1 MNNRLGDLGVPDWF
15 VQEEQ
20 HHGDIETPHD
30 GSENGADAQ
39 SEEMRNFFSH
49 VEYLQDTISQISSAT
64 TEITR
69 LNEEAL
75 LATTSAR
82 EKELSTALEPCI
94 RSTNAD
100 AKRAKDILGLLREDN
115 SRIAREGGND
125 ADLRVRDNLVNTLTR
140 KFIAEMKVY
149 QQAQKKY
156 RADIKAKV
164 RRQVQIVKPDAT
176 EEQIDAVFRDGARGG
191 GGVEGLYRESILTGV
206 ADPIRNAYANVA
218 DKYNDVLTLEAS
230 VAELHQMFLDF
241 ALLVEQQGELLD
253 QIEFQ
258 VKNAGEYIDNGNVDM
273 AKAIEKQQSVRK
285 KQCWIIII
293 VLVVLAIILMPT
305 VFRQVIS

>member
-1 MNNRLGDLGVPDWF
+1 MNNRLGDLGVPDWS

-30 GSENGADAQ
+30 GSEDGADAQ

-115 SRIAREGGND
+115 GRIAREGGNE

-156 RADIKAKV
+156 RSDIKAKV

-191 GGVEGLYRESILTGV
+191 
-206 ADPIRNAYANVA
+206 
-218 DKYNDVLTLEAS
+218 
-230 VAELHQMFLDF
+230 
-241 ALLVEQQGELLD
+241 
-253 QIEFQ
+253 
-258 VKNAGEYIDNGNVDM
+258 
-273 AKAIEKQQSVRK
+273 
-285 KQCWIIII
+285 
-293 VLVVLAIILMPT
+293 
-305 VFRQVIS
+305 